1 MEWIEVIGIVLLTAG
16 FVLAAVEMVVPGFG
30 VPGISA
36 AICLVAGIFCTA
48 DTLFEG
54 ALITLVVLALLAL
67 MLAAVLW
74 LFSKGKLKSPLILRE
89 EQKKEQGYIS
99 SADLNYLLGKK
110 GVALTDLR
118 PSGTGDFD
126 DIRFDVVSE
135 GKYISKGAGLEI
147 IKVSG
152 SKLVVREI

>member
-1 MEWIEVIGIVLLTAG
+1 MEWIEVIGIVLLILG
-16 FVLAAVEMVVPGFG
+16 FILAAVEMVVPGFG
-30 VPGISA
+30 LPGISA
-36 AICLVAGIFCTA
+36 AVCLIAGIFCTA
-48 DTLFEG
+48 DTAAEG
-54 ALITLVVLALLAL
+54 ALITLVVMALLAV

-89 EQKKEQGYIS
+89 EQKKDQGYIS

-126 DIRFDVVSE
+126 DIRFDVISE
-135 GKYISKGAGLEI
+135 GKFISKGAKLEI
-147 IKVSG
+147 IRVNG
-152 SKLVVREI
+152 SRLVVKEI

>member
-1 MEWIEVIGIVLLTAG
+1 MEWIEVIGIVLLVLG
-16 FVLAAVEMVVPGFG
+16 FILAAVEMVVPGFG
-30 VPGISA
+30 MPGISA
-36 AICLVAGIFCTA
+36 AVCLIAGIFCTA
-48 DTLFEG
+48 DTVAEG
-54 ALITLVVLALLAL
+54 ALITLVVMALLAV

-89 EQKKEQGYIS
+89 EQKKDQGYIS

-126 DIRFDVVSE
+126 DIRFDVISE
-135 GKYISKGAGLEI
+135 GKFINKGAKLEI
-147 IKVSG
+147 IRVNG
-152 SKLVVREI
+152 SRLVVREI